1 VSPSL
6 ESNQKLRTTWLAK
19 GIGGLLCTGAGLS
32 LLGEAI
38 IRKANGDAWFWLGT
52 LCLVVFNFGLCLLFD
67 SYNYQRRLEA
77 QSPEQ

>member
-1 VSPSL
+1 M
-6 ESNQKLRTTWLAK
+6 WLTK

-38 IRKANGDAWFWLGT
+38 LRKANGDAWFWMGT

-77 QSPEQ
+77 QGPQQ